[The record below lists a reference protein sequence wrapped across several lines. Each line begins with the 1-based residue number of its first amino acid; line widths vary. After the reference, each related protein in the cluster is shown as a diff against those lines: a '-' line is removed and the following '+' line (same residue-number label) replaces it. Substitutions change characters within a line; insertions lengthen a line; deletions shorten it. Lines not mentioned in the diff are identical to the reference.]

1 MRSHSHVRLVYVF
14 FFGNTG
20 ISCFW
25 KLLVTSPCFYRR
37 PTLALAFSLTKR
49 CFFTKKGEKQKQR
62 CLFCSESYGGSE
74 GPQQREWPSQAPSR
88 EPHSAHRPQAAI
100 ALNGTYENLCYSS
113 ICFGHPL
120 VRCVPKVSGK
130 PREVI
135 FEVWECSNV
144 FPYKLMVLLLHF
156 APFWPTKC
164 FIGKLHL
171 CTA

>member
-1 MRSHSHVRLVYVF
+1 MSGQYKSFFWQYRYLLLLEASSYITLLLQKTHISTSVF
-14 FFGNTG
+14 TNQ
-20 ISCFW
+20 
-25 KLLVTSPCFYRR
+25 KM
-37 PTLALAFSLTKR
+37 
-49 CFFTKKGEKQKQR
+49 FFTKKGEKQKQR

-135 FEVWECSNV
+135 FEVWECSNI